1 MLSHSPRS
9 WAFFVLISTVTGSA
23 AAETSRTRCPAGQR
37 PSLSGCVD
45 GSSQARARAT
55 PEAQAKPKGPKAVP
69 KPDPALTVAR
79 AKVGWSE
86 TRTKQ
91 LLIQE
96 LIRLEAML
104 DKTPE
109 NSPDHPVILRR
120 LAEGYAE
127 LEMIAERERA
137 KSQAAADVLEQSARD
152 DEKAK
157 KPKQPQKRGSG
168 TVL

>member
-1 MLSHSPRS
+1 MVSHSRCS

-23 AAETSRTRCPAGQR
+23 IAETSRTRCPAGQR

-45 GSSQARARAT
+45 GSSQARARPT
-55 PEAQAKPKGPKAVP
+55 PEAQAKPKGPKPVP
-69 KPDPALTVAR
+69 KPDPAATVAR
-79 AKVGWSE
+79 AKVGWGE
-86 TRTKQ
+86 TKTKQ

-104 DKTPE
+104 EKTPE

-152 DEKAK
+152 AEKAK
-157 KPKQPQKRGSG
+157 KPKKRGSG

>member
-1 MLSHSPRS
+1 MVLRNPRS
-9 WAFFVLISTVTGSA
+9 WAFFVSISTLAGSA
-23 AAETSRTRCPAGQR
+23 VAETSRTRCPPGQR

-55 PEAQAKPKGPKAVP
+55 PEAQAKPKGPKPVP
-69 KPDPALTVAR
+69 KPDPAATVER
-79 AKVGWSE
+79 AKVGWGE
-86 TRTKQ
+86 TKTKQ

-96 LIRLEAML
+96 LIRLESML
-104 DKTPE
+104 KTTPE

-127 LEMIAERERA
+127 LEMIVERERA

-152 DEKAK
+152 AEKTK
-157 KPKQPQKRGSG
+157 KPKKRGSG

>member
-1 MLSHSPRS
+1 MVPHSRCS
-9 WAFFVLISTVTGSA
+9 WAFFVLISTTSGSA
-23 AAETSRTRCPAGQR
+23 IAETSRTRCPAGQR

-55 PEAQAKPKGPKAVP
+55 PEAQAKPKGPKPVP
-69 KPDPALTVAR
+69 KPDPELAAAR
-79 AKVGWSE
+79 AKPSFYE
-86 TRTKQ
+86 AKQEQ
-91 LLIQE
+91 LLIRE

-104 DKTPE
+104 EKTPE

-127 LEMIAERERA
+127 LEMLSERRRA
-137 KSQAAADVLEQSARD
+137 KSQAAADVLEEAARD
-152 DEKAK
+152 AEKAK
-157 KPKQPQKRGSG
+157 KPKRRGSG